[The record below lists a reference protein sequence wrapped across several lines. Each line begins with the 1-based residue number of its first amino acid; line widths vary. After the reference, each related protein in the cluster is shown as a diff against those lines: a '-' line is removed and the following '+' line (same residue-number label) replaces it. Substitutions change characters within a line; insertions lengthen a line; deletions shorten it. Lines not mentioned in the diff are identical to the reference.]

1 MDVPMDVRQ
10 RDHIETVV
18 LTTTGQSPVAAR
30 MHDAIIRSSWQRCV
44 HQYGLDPTRMQE
56 ARIVPQTRL
65 REHQQRIDD
74 FARIARYGLESLY
87 GQVAQM
93 GYVVLLTDADGVTVD
108 YLGDAAADAGLRR
121 AGLYLG
127 AEWSENGAGTC
138 AVGTALATGQ
148 ALTVHQADHFDATHI
163 PLTCT
168 AAPLFDSHGQLNA
181 ILDIS
186 ALSSPQAKDS
196 QMLALYLVRTYA
208 SRIEDAYFLRRHRQ
222 DWILKL
228 SPASEFIDVNPE
240 YLIALDANG
249 CIVGHNHRTQQMLT
263 AEPGMAGMAG
273 VGPGAASAGTPL
285 LGMRFDTLFDAR
297 PEELGRFVYSRPSE
311 QRIVRLNRSGRL
323 LYLSV
328 MPPMLRL
335 PSCTPQSAPAPI
347 PAELAALC
355 GGDAALQQQ
364 LQRAARL
371 VDAPINLLIN
381 GETGSGKEYLA
392 RALHRASA
400 RRDGPFIA
408 VNCAA
413 IPETLIESELFGHL
427 PNSFSGAGPKAR
439 RGLIQEA
446 DGGTLFLD
454 EIGDMPRELQSRLLR
469 VLAEGEVLAIGASRP
484 VKVNVRV
491 ISATHHPLDQL
502 ISGGGFREDLYYRL
516 NGARLVLPPLRERSD
531 LDWLVEKFL
540 AVPEGEP
547 GFTLAEPARAQ
558 LRRHRWPGNLRELR
572 NALEYARAVCS
583 GRHIEADD
591 LPEGIGAPS
600 ALAAYA
606 CASTEPAS
614 AAFEDA
620 VPVSTAHRSETGQKE
635 EPETEPGAQPDTLP
649 PEAMLLL
656 QHLRVCGWNLSA
668 VARQLGMSRMT
679 LYRRMARYGIQS
691 PNRSDSAGLGP
702 TQTPTQIPTPTRRS
716 AS

>member
-1 MDVPMDVRQ
+1 MDVRQ

-18 LTTTGQSPVAAR
+18 LTTTGQPPVAAR
-30 MHDAIIRSSWQRCV
+30 MHDAIIQSSWQRCV
-44 HQYGLDPTRMQE
+44 HQYGLDPTHMQE

-65 REHQQRIDD
+65 CEHQQRIDD
-74 FARIARYGLESLY
+74 FARIARYGLETLY
-87 GQVAQM
+87 SQVAGM

-108 YLGDAAADAGLRR
+108 YLGDAGADAELRR

-148 ALTVHQADHFDATHI
+148 ALTVHQADHFDAAHI
-163 PLTCT
+163 ALTCT
-168 AAPLFDSHGQLNA
+168 AVPLFDSHGRLNA

-186 ALSSPQAKDS
+186 ALSSPLAKDS
-196 QMLALYLVRTYA
+196 QMLALHLVRTYA
-208 SRIEDAYFLRRHRQ
+208 GRIEDAYFLRRHRQ

-228 SPASEFIDVNPE
+228 SPASEFLDVNPE

-249 CIVGHNHRTQQMLT
+249 CIVGYNRRAQQMLT
-263 AEPGMAGMAG
+263 AKPSVDAMGM
-273 VGPGAASAGTPL
+273 SL

-297 PEELGRFVYSRPSE
+297 AEELGRFVYSRPSE
-311 QRIVRLNRSGRL
+311 QRIVRLSSSGKL
-323 LYLSV
+323 LHLSA
-328 MPPMLRL
+328 MPPMLRR
-335 PSCTPQSAPAPI
+335 PPETQVPI

-364 LQRAARL
+364 LQRATRL
-371 VDAPINLLIN
+371 IDAPINLLIN
-381 GETGSGKEYLA
+381 GETGSGKEYFA

-400 RRDGPFIA
+400 RRDAPFIA

-427 PNSFSGAGPKAR
+427 PNSFSGAGPKAK

-484 VKVNVRV
+484 VPVNVRV

-502 ISGGGFREDLYYRL
+502 VSGGRFREDLYYRL

-540 AVPEGEP
+540 AVPEGVP
-547 GFTLAEPARAQ
+547 AFTLSESARAQ
-558 LRRHRWPGNLRELR
+558 LHRHRWPGNLRELR

-583 GRHIEADD
+583 HRHIEAND
-591 LPEGIGAPS
+591 LPEGIGEPLALDTSECSAPGM
-600 ALAAYA
+600 AAHLA
-606 CASTEPAS
+606 
-614 AAFEDA
+614 
-620 VPVSTAHRSETGQKE
+620 
-635 EPETEPGAQPDTLP
+635 ETEPHVLP
-649 PEAMLLL
+649 PEGMLLM
-656 QHLRVCGWNLSA
+656 QYLRAAGWNLSA
-668 VARQLGMSRMT
+668 VARQIGISRMT

-691 PNRSDSAGLGP
+691 PNRSDTIFGGADNAEHTGH
-702 TQTPTQIPTPTRRS
+702 
-716 AS
+716 